1 MTKTT
6 VLPTFSGRGS
16 SHMKLNCLGRKIKVL
31 QWTQPGTC
39 FAFHLCPLSPTP
51 PRQSETHLHS
61 LHRPA
66 EEGQPQ
72 LVCSSVCATGSCWHC
87 CLCSLPK
94 AAWGSVN
101 WDYLLCPVTFRIA
114 ILLSNLNQIIQDRFA
129 DEKIHS

>member
-16 SHMKLNCLGRKIKVL
+16 SHMKLNCLGRKKSSAVDTALELVL
-31 QWTQPGTC
+31 P
-39 FAFHLCPLSPTP
+39 FIYVLCPLPHHD
-51 PRQSETHLHS
+51 SETHLHS